1 MFHGLGDHFI
11 ELGFWCVQKLLLQ
24 HLGMDYMIA
33 NESEYDPLLQK
44 LLIPHKIC
52 EMGHCAKE
60 WIIVYQDR
68 EWPWFE

>member
-1 MFHGLGDHFI
+1 
-11 ELGFWCVQKLLLQ
+11 VQKLLLQ

-60 WIIVYQDR
+60 
-68 EWPWFE
+68 